1 MSTGPRLSLFCRRC
15 DGRLVET
22 KSRESRMNA
31 PLVATNP
38 DFIRAE
44 LGLSSE
50 LGAIPENARIKTVHR
65 LALRGLIHDHPR
77 VSRYTRRVI
86 DLVNHTARAL
96 FATGGGGDSSPL
108 TRLPRPAVRDTLL
121 TFHAYY
127 EHFAP
132 PVFALDPDD
141 ERHAARYYP
150 GLLSAATPNPAPL
163 VMHEVCTPVIAALR
177 DGWEYSDE
185 ARGPH
190 DTDRPG
196 AFYRLRRTPDQ
207 FNLERWSR
215 LARQTGFYE
224 YFYGSNFVAPHVYS
238 TRLGNAIQRGYAEAN
253 TRTFLGECLPHLGL
267 DGTKYYEIARLLWD
281 VDSTVAA
288 HRQDYCASLFGA
300 VPRVQQAM
308 VEYFNALEFYLSARP
323 AEEQLTNLGQFSS
336 YQGHGIIGRSG
347 WISHLDYLLRNP
359 TSPNWEVMPFTHPDL
374 PFTRVWGLL
383 QQAYRESGDN
393 PVVRRRVQ
401 YFRRAFG
408 LVREL
413 VLAWHPVLTAMVPL
427 ESVVR
432 RTQYEPMQWVQGQLM
447 SGGFTRTTADIPDLR
462 GGMRASAAEVRER
475 VRGAI
480 EVAVANRAA
489 PHRGRNFTAVLV
501 FRETIRRPIH
511 RYLASPNVYG
521 TTGDLAELGLGLGE
535 YSGTTDEFSP
545 VEINPTTRERIF
557 VPLLDPE
564 TTWRRGWFLG
574 EVVKYIRWWN
584 APAIRNLQRL
594 SDAQRMAIN
603 TLPNLRPPTPER
615 DDVGRLESLIP
626 EGLRDSGV
634 GVGMLWSM
642 KRVIATLMTIR
653 DDDFRPAFIF
663 LGDA

>member
-1 MSTGPRLSLFCRRC
+1 
-15 DGRLVET
+15 
-22 KSRESRMNA
+22 
-31 PLVATNP
+31 
-38 DFIRAE
+38 
-44 LGLSSE
+44 
-50 LGAIPENARIKTVHR
+50 
-65 LALRGLIHDHPR
+65 
-77 VSRYTRRVI
+77 
-86 DLVNHTARAL
+86 
-96 FATGGGGDSSPL
+96 
-108 TRLPRPAVRDTLL
+108 
-121 TFHAYY
+121 
-127 EHFAP
+127 
-132 PVFALDPDD
+132 
-141 ERHAARYYP
+141 
-150 GLLSAATPNPAPL
+150 
-163 VMHEVCTPVIAALR
+163 
-177 DGWEYSDE
+177 
-185 ARGPH
+185 
-190 DTDRPG
+190 
-196 AFYRLRRTPDQ
+196 
-207 FNLERWSR
+207 
-215 LARQTGFYE
+215 
-224 YFYGSNFVAPHVYS
+224 
-238 TRLGNAIQRGYAEAN
+238 
-253 TRTFLGECLPHLGL
+253 
-267 DGTKYYEIARLLWD
+267 
-281 VDSTVAA
+281 
-288 HRQDYCASLFGA
+288 
-300 VPRVQQAM
+300 
-308 VEYFNALEFYLSARP
+308 
-323 AEEQLTNLGQFSS
+323 
-336 YQGHGIIGRSG
+336 
-347 WISHLDYLLRNP
+347 
-359 TSPNWEVMPFTHPDL
+359 
-374 PFTRVWGLL
+374 
-383 QQAYRESGDN
+383 
-393 PVVRRRVQ
+393 
-401 YFRRAFG
+401 
-408 LVREL
+408 
-413 VLAWHPVLTAMVPL
+413 VPL
-427 ESVVR
+427 ESVIR
-432 RTQYEPMQWVQGQLM
+432 RNQYEPMQWVQGQLM
-447 SGGFTRTTADIPDLR
+447 SGGFTRTAMDIPDLR